1 MKKLLAFADTKAG
14 LVVAAAAVAAV
25 ALYVAEKKVRDM
37 GQAVNPLN
45 DNNVFASG
53 VDAVGAKLTGN
64 ERFKLG
70 IWIYD
75 VFHDDV

>member
-25 ALYVAEKKVRDM
+25 ALYVAEKKVRDA
-37 GQAVNPLN
+37 GQAINPLN

-53 VDAVGAKLTGN
+53 VDAVGAKLTDN